1 MAAPISAS
9 VIPDS
14 EISRRAALISI
25 PHCDTQ
31 PNQRQCASVFAGIYT
46 PKYRSP
52 MDMRSLLKALMALRD
67 VNACGLESRS
77 GVPQAT
83 INRFLTGKHGDPRPP
98 TVRKLAGAGAGS
110 VAGAAVGGSVAAVVA
125 VALYRAQR

>member
-1 MAAPISAS
+1 MSM
-9 VIPDS
+9 
-14 EISRRAALISI
+14 

-31 PNQRQCASVFAGIYT
+31 PHQRQCASVFAGIYT

-98 TVRKLAGAGAGS
+98 TVRKLAGAGGWERRRR
-110 VAGAAVGGSVAAVVA
+110 GRGGQWRPSWRSR
-125 VALYRAQR
+125 YIGRSGR